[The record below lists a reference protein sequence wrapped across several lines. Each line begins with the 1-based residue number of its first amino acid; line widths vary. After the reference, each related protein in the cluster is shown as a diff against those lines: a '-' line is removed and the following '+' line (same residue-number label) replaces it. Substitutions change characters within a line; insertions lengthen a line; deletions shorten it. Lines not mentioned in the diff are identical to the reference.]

1 MAASTKHPSHSAH
14 TSGRRDKTSLLPAA
28 NRTTQRR
35 QNRTREFFPSNEEI
49 RIEVDSTLDG
59 KAGQTRRYICVF
71 LRKMEAAEERWE
83 PKEGKLSQS
92 DAKSA

>member
-14 TSGRRDKTSLLPAA
+14 TSGRREKTSSLPAA

-71 LRKMEAAEERWE
+71 LEKNGGRRRTVET
-83 PKEGKLSQS
+83 KEGKL
-92 DAKSA
+92 